1 MALFGKK
8 RMKKALGFPDVL
20 FDPMR
25 QKAVLRCSIC
35 TGEQVAG
42 FKDLESGR
50 IREVTLIRNDEEL
63 QAFMQHYGISEIEK
77 IY

>member
-8 RMKKALGFPDVL
+8 RMKKAFGFPDVL